1 MVSKKQSKE
10 NERTFTKRD
19 AEIFGMLKTR
29 QEVLEEIERDPE
41 VSRGYQEL
49 TPELRAEFVE
59 FCMGVRGMKV
69 TYDPVFK
76 KVFSP
81 VTHSERLEDFLS
93 LCLGQKL
100 TIVHTLPNES
110 ERITE
115 GGSLLVMDI
124 LVQLE
129 DGSYVNVEIQRMGY
143 LFPGARCA
151 CYSSDLVMRQYTQAR
166 ARSGKMFTY
175 RDIKRVYSIVLIQK
189 STEEF
194 HRLPDE
200 YLHHAK
206 QVFDTGLEMDLVQEY
221 LMIPLDIQKKCCQN
235 RGISNKLDAW
245 LYFISSESPEDIRE
259 VIEAYPEFSEIYR
272 EVFRFRYQMKELMSM
287 YSEALKILDANTVN
301 LMVELQQQK
310 IAEQSAQ
317 LKEQGVQLREQ
328 GAQIKEQQ
336 KQIAELKALLAEK
349 TV

>member
-1 MVSKKQSKE
+1 M
-10 NERTFTKRD
+10 
-19 AEIFGMLKTR
+19 
-29 QEVLEEIERDPE
+29 
-41 VSRGYQEL
+41 SRGL
-49 TPELRAEFVE
+49 SFRALR
-59 FCMGVRGMKV
+59 RKIRR
-69 TYDPVFK
+69 K
-76 KVFSP
+76 
-81 VTHSERLEDFLS
+81 
-93 LCLGQKL
+93 
-100 TIVHTLPNES
+100 
-110 ERITE
+110 
-115 GGSLLVMDI
+115 
-124 LVQLE
+124 
-129 DGSYVNVEIQRMGY
+129 
-143 LFPGARCA
+143 
-151 CYSSDLVMRQYTQAR
+151 
-166 ARSGKMFTY
+166 
-175 RDIKRVYSIVLIQK
+175 
-189 STEEF
+189 
-194 HRLPDE
+194 HR
-200 YLHHAK
+200 
-206 QVFDTGLEMDLVQEY
+206 
-221 LMIPLDIQKKCCQN
+221 LDIQKKCCQN

>member
-1 MVSKKQSKE
+1 M
-10 NERTFTKRD
+10 T
-19 AEIFGMLKTR
+19 
-29 QEVLEEIERDPE
+29 
-41 VSRGYQEL
+41 
-49 TPELRAEFVE
+49 
-59 FCMGVRGMKV
+59 
-69 TYDPVFK
+69 
-76 KVFSP
+76 
-81 VTHSERLEDFLS
+81 ED
-93 LCLGQKL
+93 
-100 TIVHTLPNES
+100 
-110 ERITE
+110 
-115 GGSLLVMDI
+115 GSLLVMDI

-166 ARSGKMFTY
+166 AKSGKMFTY

-317 LKEQGVQLREQ
+317 L
-328 GAQIKEQQ
+328 AEQQ

-349 TV
+349 TI